1 MSKTIQDMVIKSLLK
16 NELEEINK
24 YIASDIRSVIEELTQ
39 ELVSEKDN
47 ERVSEIQNRIE
58 SYQNITY
65 SDISAMEIDELI
77 NLFKN
82 EEGYPAFKIS
92 HYRIQKYINDII
104 SKKIHDTKTPIT
116 YNSHTAINGKGGP
129 EIVEE
134 KHEKTDKQK
143 TKIRIVLRDGTE
155 ITTQVG
161 FTDEDKF
168 RVDLLHL
175 MKSDELF
182 FIGNAMFR
190 GNDVRL
196 LRYFT

>member
-16 NELEEINK
+16 NEIEEINK
-24 YIASDIRSVIEELTQ
+24 YIASNIRSVIEELTQ

-47 ERVSEIQNRIE
+47 ERVSEIQSRIE

-82 EEGYPAFKIS
+82 EKGYPAFKIS
-92 HYRIQKYINDII
+92 HYRIQKYINAII
-104 SKKIHDTKTPIT
+104 SKKIHETKIPIT
-116 YNSHTAINGKGGP
+116 YNSHTAINGKGS

-134 KHEKTDKQK
+134 NQEKTDKQK

-182 FIGNAMFR
+182 FVGNAMFR

-196 LRYFT
+196 LRYFI